1 MDRKLVDEIQVNL
14 AFFDLEISDPFV
26 RKCRKWLEEKCKGSE
41 KLLKT
46 YVELAY
52 VFNANLSFFIHNI
65 LIKMKFRGLN
75 DQMIALNKI
84 NKNRFEVIFFYI
96 FTIETIIVCF
106 NIFYLK
112 LSDRDAF
119 LAVYNPDESGN
130 LTENQKKYMKQ
141 LETWFE

>member
-1 MDRKLVDEIQVNL
+1 
-14 AFFDLEISDPFV
+14 
-26 RKCRKWLEEKCKGSE
+26 
-41 KLLKT
+41 
-46 YVELAY
+46 
-52 VFNANLSFFIHNI
+52 
-65 LIKMKFRGLN
+65 MKFRGLN

-96 FTIETIIVCF
+96 FTIETIIVCS

-130 LTENQKKYMKQ
+130 LTENQKKYMTQ
-141 LETWFE
+141 LETWFK